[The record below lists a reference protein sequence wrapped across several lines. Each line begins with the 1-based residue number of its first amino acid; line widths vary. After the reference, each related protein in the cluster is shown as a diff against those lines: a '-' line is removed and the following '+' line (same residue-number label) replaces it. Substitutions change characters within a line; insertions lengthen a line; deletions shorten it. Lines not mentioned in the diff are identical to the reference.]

1 MRFIKVPALLAVAAA
16 ALLALAGSASAT
28 TLTGSTEGETTPKI
42 HLVNENGHLKL
53 ANPIA
58 NIECGLTGE
67 FFAESHGS
75 GVTASYG
82 LTELQWTNCT
92 NSWHVTTAITGAF
105 EFHYLSPGLGTV
117 TWTGM
122 TVTATRLGIVC
133 NYRTEGTD
141 IGTFTDSSKTGGPAT
156 VDVEGFL
163 IIHKSSGLCGVGAA
177 RWEGNLVTTNLV
189 YLDP

>member
-1 MRFIKVPALLAVAAA
+1 MRFMKIPALLALAAV

-28 TLTGSTEGETTPKI
+28 TLTSSEGETTPKI
-42 HLVNENGHLKL
+42 HFVNENGHLNL

-58 NIECGLTGE
+58 TISCGLTAE
-67 FFAESHGS
+67 MFAESHGG
-75 GVTASYG
+75 GVTALYG
-82 LTELQWTNCT
+82 LTELKWTNCT
-92 NSWHVTTAITGAF
+92 NSWHVTTVFTGGF
-105 EFHYLSPGLGTV
+105 EFHYLSPGLGTL

-122 TVTATRLGIVC
+122 TVTATRLGVVC

-141 IGTFTDSSKTGGPAT
+141 IGTFTDSSKTGGNAT
-156 VDVEGFL
+156 VDIEALL

-177 RWEGNLVTTNLV
+177 KWEGNLETTNRV